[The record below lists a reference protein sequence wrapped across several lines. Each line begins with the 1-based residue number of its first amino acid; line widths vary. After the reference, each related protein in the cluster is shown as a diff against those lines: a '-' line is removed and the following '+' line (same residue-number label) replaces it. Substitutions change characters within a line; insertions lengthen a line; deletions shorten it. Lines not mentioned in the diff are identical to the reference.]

1 MCLFVFPKRRRHQI
15 SYLCL
20 LTFFIK
26 RIKTNIITINKT
38 GHIPVLGV
46 LQLEP
51 GLSRVPTLAVNH
63 KLFLLWCFGIGF
75 RLPHV
80 LPGEILP
87 NARGRDVSREIGG
100 FLLDARVRCEFVNDD
115 RTVRERAVFREQFD
129 VYDGVRV
136 GEEERKREHVLSRVV
151 FVHGAVFAVGI
162 VGV

>member
-1 MCLFVFPKRRRHQI
+1 M
-15 SYLCL
+15 
-20 LTFFIK
+20 
-26 RIKTNIITINKT
+26 
-38 GHIPVLGV
+38 
-46 LQLEP
+46 
-51 GLSRVPTLAVNH
+51 AVNH
-63 KLFLLWCFGIGF
+63 KLFLLWRFGIGF

-80 LPGEILP
+80 LPRPVLP

-100 FLLDARVRCEFVNDD
+100 FLLDARVRGEFINDD

-151 FVHGAVFAVGI
+151 FVHGAVFAVGV